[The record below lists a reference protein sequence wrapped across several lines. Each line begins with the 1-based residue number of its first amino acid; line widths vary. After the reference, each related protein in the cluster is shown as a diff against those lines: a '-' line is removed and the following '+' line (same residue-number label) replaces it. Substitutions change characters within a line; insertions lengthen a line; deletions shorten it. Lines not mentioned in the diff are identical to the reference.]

1 MRLYISPLK
10 LTKKKKK
17 KTFEDSNGVSTLVW
31 LEGGPSGLSGDQ
43 FDHTL

>member
-10 LTKKKKK
+10 LTKKKKN
-17 KTFEDSNGVSTLVW
+17 FEDSNGVSTLVW
-31 LEGGPSGLSGDQ
+31 LEGGTSGLSEDQ

>member
-10 LTKKKKK
+10 LTKKKKN
-17 KTFEDSNGVSTLVW
+17 FEDSNGVRTLVW
-31 LEGGPSGLSGDQ
+31 LEGGPSGLSEDQ